1 VRADE
6 ISFAPPATDALIG
19 SYVGEFRVEKKL
31 GEGGM
36 ATVYAAVHPLI
47 GKKAAIKVMA
57 PQLCADAHAVMRFV
71 QEARAVNQIRH
82 DNIVDVFSFGRLPD
96 GRSYFVME
104 WLPGESLFERLAARR
119 MSIDE
124 CLDIVVQICDALEV
138 AHGNGI
144 VHRDIKPANIFLV
157 PGAGRPDQV
166 KLLDFGVAKLEAGEL
181 KLSHTR
187 TGFVVGTPDYISPEQ
202 ARSREVDGATD
213 VYALGVV
220 LFEMILGRLPFF
232 ADNPMDMVRMHMTE
246 PPPAPSELWPDVP
259 AALDHL
265 IVSMLKK
272 SPDERPSLD
281 QIRSALK
288 QLRESPRPTL
298 PPRVRRRRLD
308 ARRVQLGL
316 GAAALV
322 AGLVVLGVTA
332 LHGAPQPAGQVTAA
346 APKVVAS
353 PPAVVAPSPA
363 PRPRK
368 PRRKTLPRKDA
379 DYLIDPFDPAER

>member
-1 VRADE
+1 V
-6 ISFAPPATDALIG
+6 DALIG

-36 ATVYAAVHPLI
+36 ASVYAAVHPLI

-71 QEARAVNQIRH
+71 QEARAVNQVRH

-119 MSIDE
+119 ISIDE

-138 AHGNGI
+138 AHQNGI

-157 PGAGRPDQV
+157 PGPGRPDQV

-202 ARSREVDGATD
+202 ARSKDVGGATD

-220 LFEMILGRLPFF
+220 LFEMILGRLPFL

-259 AALDHL
+259 AVLDRL

-272 SPDERPSLD
+272 DPAERPSLD
-281 QIRSALK
+281 EIRVTLSE
-288 QLRESPRPTL
+288 LRESPRPTL
-298 PPRVRRRRLD
+298 PPRTRRGRLD

-322 AGLVVLGVTA
+322 VGLVVLGVSA
-332 LHGAPQPAGQVTAA
+332 LGGAPPQPEQEAA
-346 APKVVAS
+346 VVPVVVAN
-353 PPAVVAPSPA
+353 PRPAVAPSPA
-363 PRPRK
+363 RVQRPHKARH
-368 PRRKTLPRKDA
+368 KTLPRKDA